1 MKKIIVSAA
10 ILSATCIATPA
21 MAYDRDAWALGLGY
35 AEVFG
40 SHNNA
45 VVGNIEYRSAA
56 YAPEDF
62 LGISDV
68 SWIAGAELDTN
79 SSAYAYAGLLYDI
92 ALTDKWSLTPSLAA
106 GFYTKGDGKDLG
118 GAFEFRE
125 NLELNYKFTE
135 ASRIGLAIS
144 HKSNAGIYDSNP
156 GTETVQVTYSVSLD

>member
-1 MKKIIVSAA
+1 MNKLAVSAA
-10 ILSATCIATPA
+10 ILAATSLSTPA
-21 MAYDRDAWALGLGY
+21 LAYDRDAWALGLGY
-35 AEVFG
+35 AEAF
-40 SHNNA
+40 SSDNNA

-56 YAPEDF
+56 YAPEQF
-62 LGISDV
+62 LGISNV

-79 SSAYAYAGLLYDI
+79 SSAYAYGGLLYDI
-92 ALTDKWSLTPSLAA
+92 ALTEKWSLTPSLAA

-135 ASRIGLAIS
+135 ASRIGVAVS
-144 HKSNAGIYDSNP
+144 HKSNAGIYDRNP